1 MDRISSAQL
10 GLLLRASWR
19 STGLRVP
26 WFPAG
31 TGAARGLRVR
41 PQLLEPPSFGP
52 PRQFPFCKALPSSTP
67 PLLLQPCC
75 PVPSTAPPPAIPPP
89 PGVPPSAVP
98 PTYSSLTYGSL
109 TCSSPHPQA
118 PSWSSPICSPPTY
131 SSLTYGSPT
140 CSSPRLQTPHPP
152 AAAQV
157 DDVVDHAAG
166 EVLLGHARQGGHQ
179 VPHSVAGRGQDVL
192 RVAGVASVTGEESG
206 HLWEHLGP
214 WERKEGRVQGQ

>member
-98 PTYSSLTYGSL
+98 PTYSSLTYGS
-109 TCSSPHPQA
+109 
-118 PSWSSPICSPPTY
+118 
-131 SSLTYGSPT
+131 PT

>member
-98 PTYSSLTYGSL
+98 PTYSSLTYGSP
-109 TCSSPHPQA
+109 TGSSPPADPLLEFFPLQ
-118 PSWSSPICSPPTY
+118 SP
-131 SSLTYGSPT
+131 
-140 CSSPRLQTPHPP
+140 
-152 AAAQV
+152 
-157 DDVVDHAAG
+157 
-166 EVLLGHARQGGHQ
+166 
-179 VPHSVAGRGQDVL
+179 
-192 RVAGVASVTGEESG
+192 
-206 HLWEHLGP
+206 HL
-214 WERKEGRVQGQ
+214 